1 MAFTYKP
8 VTKRANKDGTR
19 TRVRTKYFWASFTDP
34 VTADPIRLVLTLP
47 LDDTL
52 ARVADRKLKPKGER
66 IANREV
72 ADAALRRLLL
82 ARQRIAAGLSNQSI
96 ETARRSLR
104 KLVADYVRHMRRK
117 RTRRGRALSR
127 KHIRQ
132 ALRTGRAYLELVN
145 PSSTRPPAERTD
157 PAPTLADLKAGHVER
172 LISRLADAGRSPKT
186 QSEYRSALHSLGAWA
201 VREGLLESNP
211 VAAVGATGTAAVR
224 NRRALTPDEAAA
236 LLEHAGPRR
245 TWYEAALFTGL
256 RCGELKSLRWGD
268 VDLDS
273 LTPCIRLRAEATKA
287 GRADSVPLRRSL
299 ADSLR
304 KLRPDGW
311 RADALVFNPTPKRE
325 TFLRDCRRAGID
337 TRPQNGA
344 TLDRHSLRKSFIT
357 WLSVAG
363 VAPRVAMKL
372 ARHTDLRLTMRT
384 YTDDRQLG
392 DAAEVEKLPDL
403 TPRPDAD
410 APIPMRK
417 AAGAESSVWST
428 GVVLTPAANRAL
440 AGHFDGNRP
449 DGSPGGGAFSSEI
462 AAFSDETAVALDGP
476 ENRDD
481 RIRTCDLLVPNQ
493 AL

>member
-1 MAFTYKP
+1 MAFVYRP
-8 VTKRANKDGTR
+8 ITKRANKDGTR
-19 TRVRTKYFWASFTDP
+19 TRVRTGFYWASFTDP
-34 VTADPIRLVLTLP
+34 VTGESIRLVLTLP

-52 ARVADRKLKPKGER
+52 ARVVDRTLEPTGEKIR
-66 IANREV
+66 DREV
-72 ADAALRRLLL
+72 ADATLRRLLL
-82 ARQRIAAGLSNQSI
+82 SRQRLAAGLSSQSI

-104 KLVADYVRHMRRK
+104 TLIADYVRHMRRK

-145 PSSTRPPAERTD
+145 PASTRPPAERTG
-157 PAPTLADLKAGHVER
+157 AMPTLADLKARHVER

-211 VAAVGATGTAAVR
+211 VAAVGSTGTNAVR

-236 LLEHAGPRR
+236 LLEKSGARR

-299 ADSLR
+299 AESLR
-304 KLRPDGW
+304 AARPAGW
-311 RADALVFNPTPKRE
+311 KAADLVFNPTPKRE

-337 TRPQNGA
+337 TAPQGGM
-344 TLDRHSLRKSFIT
+344 TLDRHSLRKTFIT

-417 AAGAESSVWST
+417 AAGAESAVWST
-428 GVVLTPAANRAL
+428 AVGLPAGQNRAQ
-440 AGHFDGNRP
+440 AGHFNENRP
-449 DGSPGGGAFSSEI
+449 GGSPGGGAVLSEI
-462 AAFSDETAVALDGP
+462 AAFSDKTAGPLEVP